1 MTKAELVDLVH
12 QHSGVGSKTD
22 AEKVIDALRDV
33 IQSKLAKGEE
43 VSIVG
48 LGKFSRVARKA
59 RTARNPQTGATVKVK
74 ATKAPKFTASATLKG
89 IVKGDS
95 SAPAI
100 AKPKPAAK
108 ASAKP
113 AAAKATAAKSAA
125 KPRAAA
131 ASAKPAAKPRA
142 AAAKPAAKAAAAK
155 PATRQAAPKK

>member
-1 MTKAELVDLVH
+1 VTKAELVDLVH
-12 QHSGVGSKTD
+12 QHSGVGSKAD

-95 SAPAI
+95 AAPSI
-100 AKPKPAAK
+100 AKPKAAKPAAK
-108 ASAKP
+108 AAAKP
-113 AAAKATAAKSAA
+113 AAKAAA
-125 KPRAAA
+125 KPRATAA
-131 ASAKPAAKPRA
+131 KAAAKPRA
-142 AAAKPAAKAAAAK
+142 AAAKPRAAAK
-155 PATRQAAPKK
+155 PAARRAAPKK

>member
-12 QHSGVGSKTD
+12 QHSGVGSKAD

-95 SAPAI
+95 AAPSI
-100 AKPKPAAK
+100 AKPKAAAKPAAK
-108 ASAKP
+108 AAAKP
-113 AAAKATAAKSAA
+113 AAKA
-125 KPRAAA
+125 
-131 ASAKPAAKPRA
+131 AAKPRA
-142 AAAKPAAKAAAAK
+142 AAAKPAAKPRAAAK
-155 PATRQAAPKK
+155 PAAKAAAKPAARKAAPKK